1 MRRLFKATVI
11 LAVLA
16 IGIPMVEPTFAQ
28 SPTVLLPGNP
38 VLTTF
43 GDWRFLNA
51 TIQYEA
57 YPSPLAIV
65 LFAVWKDSA
74 GQTVALNT
82 CGVSM
87 AIGETTTCYVPIFN
101 VTPGTYNVYLFVVS
115 FPYNDPLSITVTV
128 QVTM

>member
-1 MRRLFKATVI
+1 MKRRFNAAVI

-28 SPTVLLPGNP
+28 STVLLPGNP
-38 VLTTF
+38 IVATF

-57 YPSPLAIV
+57 YPSPLALV

-101 VTPGTYNVYLFVVS
+101 VTPGTYNVYLFVIS
-115 FPYNDPLSITVTV
+115 FPYNDPVSIAVTV
-128 QVTM
+128 QVTI

>member
-1 MRRLFKATVI
+1 MQRRFKAAVI

-28 SPTVLLPGNP
+28 ATVLLPGNP
-38 VLTTF
+38 VVTTF

-57 YPSPLAIV
+57 YPSPLALV

-101 VTPGTYNVYLFVVS
+101 VAPGAYNVYLFVIS
-115 FPYNDPLSITVTV
+115 FPYNDPVSIVVTV
-128 QVTM
+128 QVTI

>member
-1 MRRLFKATVI
+1 MI

-28 SPTVLLPGNP
+28 PATVLVPGNP
-38 VLTTF
+38 VVTNF

-51 TIQYEA
+51 TIQDEA
-57 YPSPLAIV
+57 YPSPLALV

-101 VTPGTYNVYLFVVS
+101 VNPGTYNVYLFVVS
-115 FPYNDPLSITVTV
+115 FPYDDPLSITVTV
-128 QVTM
+128 QVTI